1 MPYKPVAKR
10 MLAGRI
16 SCSETAA
23 AENGIAQITFDE
35 YHCILP
41 DYLENFISGISLRV
55 EDKEHRSND
64 QFYMKVI
71 LTGMGYN

>member
-1 MPYKPVAKR
+1 

-55 EDKEHRSND
+55 EDKEHRSN
-64 QFYMKVI
+64 
-71 LTGMGYN
+71 